1 MSSSPDQALRR
12 WLVFGLLN
20 IAGAFRRFLASSE
33 QTYRLLFFPGFEG
46 TRWRF
51 GKWHAWLAFER
62 ARKTVPA
69 YRLFL
74 GEHGNPRIHVRGL
87 DPDLTAI
94 PVTDKAN
101 YVSRY
106 SIEERCQGGA
116 IPKVGVVVDE
126 SSGTSGKPW
135 NWVRGP
141 HELKQVRQA
150 MQIAL
155 HHQFGREPMFVLNA
169 FALGPWAT
177 GMNVSMSVVDIAILK
192 SVGPD
197 IAKIENTLTLF
208 GPGYRYLIAGYP
220 PFLKTLVDR
229 ADIDWSRYDATAVFG
244 GEGMSEGMRL
254 YLLRSFRRVY
264 GSYGASDLEINLA
277 GENDFTIAVRR
288 LIADRSDLR
297 ERLVRVDSTD
307 LPMVFQY
314 NPIDYYVETSSEG
327 ELIVTLCR
335 IRNAAPKIRY
345 NIRDL
350 GHVVRFPELRAA
362 LREARVDL
370 DDLTPRRSD
379 LPLLFLYGRSD
390 AAVPY
395 FGCKI
400 TPGNIQD
407 VVFSLPEIAET
418 VDSFALL
425 ASEDDAADKRLAI
438 ALELG
443 EGRNAPAGD
452 LETLRGTL
460 LARLAELNQDYREA
474 ERFMPPDSI
483 PTLELH
489 PHGTG
494 PFAGDDVR
502 LKKHYVRHGER

>member
-1 MSSSPDQALRR
+1 MSSWSPDQRLQRG
-12 WLVFGLLN
+12 LVFAVLR
-20 IAGAFRRFLASSE
+20 IAGAFRRLLTSSE
-33 QTYRLLFFPGFEG
+33 ETYKLLFLPGFEG

-51 GKWHAWLAFER
+51 GKWHAWMAYER
-62 ARKTVPA
+62 ARRTVPA
-69 YRLFL
+69 YRDFL
-74 GEHGNPRIHVRGL
+74 RAHGDPRVHTRRL
-87 DPDLTAI
+87 DPDLSAI

-116 IPKVGVVVDE
+116 LPPAGVVVDE

-141 HELKQVRQA
+141 YELKQVKQA
-150 MQIAL
+150 MQVAL
-155 HHQFGREPMFVLNA
+155 HHQFGKESLFVLNA

-177 GMNVSMSVVDIAILK
+177 GMNVSMSVVDISILK

-197 IAKIENTLTLF
+197 ISKIENTLTLF
-208 GPGYRYLIAGYP
+208 GPRYRYLIAGYP
-220 PFLKTLVDR
+220 PFLKTLADTADVDWTSL
-229 ADIDWSRYDATAVFG
+229 DVTAVFG
-244 GEGMSEGMRL
+244 GEGMSEGMRT
-254 YLLRSFRRVY
+254 YLLRSFKRVY

-288 LIADRSDLR
+288 LLIERPDVRD
-297 ERLVRVDSTD
+297 RLVRIETSD

-314 NPIDYYVETSSEG
+314 NPIDYYIESNTDG

-335 IRNAAPKIRY
+335 TRNAAPKIRY

-350 GHVVRFPELRAA
+350 GHVVRFPELGDV
-362 LREARVDL
+362 LREAAVTL
-370 DDLTPRRSD
+370 DDLAPRRSD
-379 LPLLFLYGRSD
+379 LPLLFLYGRAD

-407 VVFSLPEIAET
+407 VVFSLPELAET
-418 VDSFALL
+418 VASFTLL
-425 ASEDDAADKRLAI
+425 VSEDEEAEKRLAI

-443 EGRNAPAGD
+443 EGHSATPGD
-452 LETLRGTL
+452 LEALRRAL
-460 LARLAELNQDYREA
+460 LGRLAELNQDYREA
-474 ERFMPPDSI
+474 ERFIPPQSI

-494 PFAGDDVR
+494 PFVGDDVR
-502 LKKHYVRHGER
+502 LKKHYIRRTG

>member
-1 MSSSPDQALRR
+1 M
-12 WLVFGLLN
+12 
-20 IAGAFRRFLASSE
+20 
-33 QTYRLLFFPGFEG
+33 
-46 TRWRF
+46 RF
-51 GKWHAWLAFER
+51 GKWHAWMAYER
-62 ARKTVPA
+62 ARRTVPA
-69 YRLFL
+69 YREFL
-74 GEHGNPRIHVRGL
+74 GAHGDRRVRARGL
-87 DPDLTAI
+87 DPDLSAI

-116 IPKVGVVVDE
+116 LPPAGVVVDE

-141 HELKQVRQA
+141 HELRQVKQA
-150 MQIAL
+150 MQVAL
-155 HHQFGREPMFVLNA
+155 HHQFGKEPMFVLNA

-197 IAKIENTLTLF
+197 ISKIENTLKLF
-208 GPGYRYLIAGYP
+208 GPRYRYLIAGYP
-220 PFLKTLVDR
+220 PFLKTMVDT
-229 ADIDWSRYDATAVFG
+229 ADVDWSAYDATAVFG
-244 GEGMSEGMRL
+244 GEGMSEGMRT
-254 YLLRSFRRVY
+254 YLLRSFQRVY

-277 GENDFTIAVRR
+277 GENDFTIALRKLMMER
-288 LIADRSDLR
+288 ADVR
-297 ERLVRVDSTD
+297 ERLVKVESSD
-307 LPMVFQY
+307 LPMIFQY
-314 NPIDYYVETSSEG
+314 NPIDYYVESNDAG

-335 IRNAAPKIRY
+335 TRNAAPKIRY

-350 GHVVRFPELRAA
+350 GHIVRFPELLGV
-362 LREARVDL
+362 LRQAGVAL
-370 DDLTPRRSD
+370 DDLAPKRSD
-379 LPLLFLYGRSD
+379 LPLLFLYGRAD

-407 VVFSLPEIAET
+407 VVFSLPELAEA
-418 VDSFALL
+418 VGSFALL
-425 ASEDDAADKRLAI
+425 VSEDEEAEKRLAI
-438 ALELG
+438 ALELV
-443 EGRNAPAGD
+443 EGRAAPAGD
-452 LETLRGTL
+452 FEALRRRL
-460 LARLAELNQDYREA
+460 LDRLAELNQDYREA
-474 ERFMPPDSI
+474 ERFMPVQSV

-502 LKKHYVRHGER
+502 LKKHYVRRGA